1 MPASITRERLW
12 EVLRLVLDPEVPA
25 LSVVDLG
32 IVRDVRLANGAV
44 EVDITPTYSGCP
56 ALVVIEQEIT
66 RALEGA
72 GAERVRVNTVYQP
85 AWTTDWLSDEAKER
99 LRAYGI
105 APPGKAPVIDDTLI
119 PLRRRSLVIP
129 CPYCGSPDTEVRSD
143 FGSTACKSICYCR
156 SCREPFEYFKPI

>member
-56 ALVVIEQEIT
+56 ALVAYLSG
-66 RALEGA
+66 ALGA
-72 GAERVRVNTVYQP
+72 CQRV
-85 AWTTDWLSDEAKER
+85 
-99 LRAYGI
+99 
-105 APPGKAPVIDDTLI
+105 
-119 PLRRRSLVIP
+119 
-129 CPYCGSPDTEVRSD
+129 
-143 FGSTACKSICYCR
+143 
-156 SCREPFEYFKPI
+156 